1 MAYISASELATY
13 LLDNGFVD
21 DAIGTAVAN
30 RLLNSS
36 VQEWERL
43 VGVVPFQASS
53 TTIAYDVYDV
63 QADRRGWIL
72 DLPTPLSAVPT
83 LVKSGV
89 ETGNVGIT
97 FVQWTD
103 FEMPT
108 GKAPWT
114 QIIFRNKPQ
123 TRLEITGAFGH
134 MASSDIGDLVNEAIC
149 LLASA
154 RCIEEGAGKTGVAS
168 RVKTGLVEISTP
180 DNPVTELRKRA
191 KTISMY
197 YRLP

>member
-21 DAIGTAVAN
+21 EAIDTAVAN

-43 VGVVPFQASS
+43 VGVVPFQALS
-53 TTIAYDVYDV
+53 TTIAYDVRDV

-123 TRLEITGAFGH
+123 TRLEITGAFGY

-154 RCIEEGAGKTGVAS
+154 RCIEEGAGKTGIAS

>member
-1 MAYISASELATY
+1 
-13 LLDNGFVD
+13 LDNGFVSS
-21 DAIGTAVAN
+21 AIDSATAD

-36 VQEWERL
+36 IQEWERL
-43 VGVVPFQASS
+43 VGVVPFLATS
-53 TTIAYDVYDV
+53 TMSVFDVRDI
-63 QADRRGWIL
+63 QADRRGWVL

-89 ETGNVGIT
+89 GTATAGIT
-97 FVQWTD
+97 YTEWVD
-103 FEMPT
+103 FILPS

-114 QIIFRNKPQ
+114 QIVFKNRPQ
-123 TRLEITGAFGH
+123 TRLEIAGAFGY
-134 MASSDIGDLVNEAIC
+134 MASADIGDLVNEAIC

-154 RCIEEGAGKTGVAS
+154 RCVEEGAGKTGVIS

-180 DNPVTELRKRA
+180 DNAVTELRKRA
-191 KTISMY
+191 KTIAMY

>member
-1 MAYISASELATY
+1 MAYITYTELANY
-13 LLDNGFVD
+13 LVSNGFMD
-21 DAIGTAVAN
+21 TAISDADAT

-36 VQEWERL
+36 VGEWEML
-43 VGVVPFQASS
+43 VGVKPFLATS
-53 TTIAYDVYDV
+53 TTKTFDVRDI

-89 ETGNVGIT
+89 GTNNLGVT
-97 FVQWTD
+97 FVQWD
-103 FEMPT
+103 DYEMPT
-108 GKAPWT
+108 GNAPWT
-114 QIIFRNKPQ
+114 QIIFRQKPQ
-123 TRLEITGAFGH
+123 TRLEITGAFGY
-134 MASSDIGDLVNEAIC
+134 MASAGIDDLVNEAIC

-154 RCIEEGAGKTGVAS
+154 RAIEEGAGKTGVAS

-191 KTISMY
+191 KIIAMY
-197 YRLP
+197 YRLS

>member
-13 LLDNGFVD
+13 LLGNGFID
-21 DAIGTAVAN
+21 EAIDTAVAD

-53 TTIAYDVYDV
+53 TTIAYDVRDT

-123 TRLEITGAFGH
+123 TRLEITGAFGY
-134 MASSDIGDLVNEAIC
+134 MASGDIGDLVNEAIC

-154 RCIEEGAGKTGVAS
+154 RCIEEGAGKVGVAS

>member
-21 DAIGTAVAN
+21 EAIDNAVAN

-53 TTIAYDVYDV
+53 TTIAYDVRDT

-123 TRLEITGAFGH
+123 TRLEITGAFGY

-154 RCIEEGAGKTGVAS
+154 RCIEEGAGKAGVAS

>member
-1 MAYISASELATY
+1 MAYITYTELANY
-13 LLDNGFVD
+13 LVSNGFVD
-21 DAIGTAVAN
+21 TAISDADAT

-36 VQEWERL
+36 VGEWEML
-43 VGVVPFQASS
+43 VGVKPFLATS
-53 TTIAYDVYDV
+53 TTKTFDVRDI

-89 ETGNVGIT
+89 GTNNLGVT
-97 FVQWTD
+97 FVQWDD

-108 GKAPWT
+108 GNAPWT
-114 QIIFRNKPQ
+114 QIIFRQKPQ
-123 TRLEITGAFGH
+123 TRLEITGAFGY
-134 MASSDIGDLVNEAIC
+134 MASASIDDLVNEAIC

-154 RCIEEGAGKTGVAS
+154 RAIEEGSGKTGVAS
-168 RVKTGLVEISTP
+168 RVKTGLVEISTL

-191 KTISMY
+191 KSIAMY
-197 YRLP
+197 YRLS

>member
-13 LLDNGFVD
+13 LLSNGFVD
-21 DAIGTAVAN
+21 DAIDTAVAN

-43 VGVVPFQASS
+43 VGVVPFQALS
-53 TTIAYDVYDV
+53 TTIAYDVRDV

-123 TRLEITGAFGH
+123 TRLEITGAFGY
-134 MASSDIGDLVNEAIC
+134 MASGDIGDLVNEAIC

>member
-21 DAIGTAVAN
+21 EAIDTAVAD

-43 VGVVPFQASS
+43 VGVVPFQSSS
-53 TTIAYDVYDV
+53 TTIAYDVRDV

-72 DLPTPLSAVPT
+72 DLPTPLSSVPT

-123 TRLEITGAFGH
+123 TRLEITGAFGY

>member
-1 MAYISASELATY
+1 MAYITYTELANY
-13 LLDNGFVD
+13 LVSNGFVD
-21 DAIGTAVAN
+21 TAISDADAT

-36 VQEWERL
+36 VGEWEML
-43 VGVVPFQASS
+43 VGVKPFLATS
-53 TTIAYDVYDV
+53 TTKTFDVRDI

-89 ETGNVGIT
+89 GTNNLGST
-97 FVQWTD
+97 FVQWD
-103 FEMPT
+103 DYEMPT
-108 GKAPWT
+108 GSAPWT
-114 QIIFRNKPQ
+114 QIIFRQKPQ
-123 TRLEITGAFGH
+123 TRLEITGAFGY
-134 MASSDIGDLVNEAIC
+134 MASASIDDLVNEAIC

-154 RCIEEGAGKTGVAS
+154 RAIEEGSGKTGVAS

-191 KTISMY
+191 KSIAMY
-197 YRLP
+197 YRLS

>member
-21 DAIGTAVAN
+21 EAIDTAVAD

-53 TTIAYDVYDV
+53 TTIAYDVRDV

-123 TRLEITGAFGH
+123 TRLEITGAFGY
-134 MASSDIGDLVNEAIC
+134 MASADIGDLVNEAIC

-154 RCIEEGAGKTGVAS
+154 RAIEEGAGKTGVAS

-191 KTISMY
+191 KSIAMY
-197 YRLP
+197 YRLS